1 MVSSVCPCLS
11 VPVSSCCAEQADSDG
26 CPVELCA
33 YSTKIRESIHLIR
46 LGARAGLVSQLTHL
60 EKKTVRRLYRQ
71 LCGKPSPPG
80 QMPFTDAWYRENDL
94 RMLHATLVWHVHQ
107 RLAPM
112 RRGAARAVI
121 DLFEA
126 YSQLARKPLL
136 DLTRA
141 AFVPHLVSMGTWH
154 ERRCEFCGKNY
165 LAPVESDA
173 SVCPG
178 CRLYHRHR
186 CLRCSS
192 QLAPKPRGRRR
203 ATCSHCGINLEIGI
217 QE

>member
-11 VPVSSCCAEQADSDG
+11 VPISSCCAEQADSDE

-46 LGARAGLVSQLTHL
+46 LGARAGLVSQLTSL
-60 EKKTVRRLYRQ
+60 EKKTVKRLYHQ

-136 DLTRA
+136 DLTRT
-141 AFVPHLVSMGTWH
+141 AFVPHLVSMGTWL
-154 ERRCEFCGKNY
+154 ERLCEFCGTNY
-165 LAPVESDA
+165 LSPADGSA
-173 SVCPG
+173 GVCPG

-186 CLRCSS
+186 CPHCQAL
-192 QLAPKPRGRRR
+192 LAPQSKGRPRAACG
-203 ATCSHCGINLEIGI
+203 HCRGTLKTG
-217 QE
+217 

>member
-11 VPVSSCCAEQADSDG
+11 VPISSCCAEQADSDE

-33 YSTKIRESIHLIR
+33 YSTKIREAIHLIR
-46 LGARAGLVSQLTHL
+46 LGARAGLVSQLTSL
-60 EKKTVRRLYRQ
+60 EKKTVKRLYHQ

-136 DLTRA
+136 DLTRT

-154 ERRCEFCGKNY
+154 QRLCEFCGVNY
-165 LAPVESDA
+165 LAPVDSNSIA
-173 SVCPG
+173 CPG
-178 CRLYHRHR
+178 CRLYNRYR
-186 CLRCSS
+186 CPHCR
-192 QLAPKPRGRRR
+192 APVVPQSRGRRR
-203 ATCSHCGINLEIGI
+203 MTCGRCLGTLKAEDK
-217 QE
+217 Q

>member
-80 QMPFTDAWYRENDL
+80 QMPFTDAWYREDDL

-107 RLAPM
+107 RLAPT

-121 DLFEA
+121 DLFEV

-154 ERRCEFCGKNY
+154 ERLCEFCGTNY
-165 LAPVESDA
+165 LSPADGSA

-186 CLRCSS
+186 CPYCH
-192 QLAPKPRGRRR
+192 APLLTQYRGRRR
-203 ATCSHCGINLEIGI
+203 ATCVQCRVTLKTE
-217 QE
+217 